1 MKKRYWL
8 WNALILALVFGF
20 TAWSIAK
27 EQNFALL
34 PRAFALMR
42 VEYIVAGALLSLWYV
57 LCESIILK
65 LMFWREK
72 RRVSFLSCSRY
83 SFIGYFFS
91 AITPSASGGQ
101 PVEIYYM
108 NRDGI
113 PVSTSTPMLMVTTI
127 LYKIV
132 LVALGVVFMAVGRDR
147 MLAALS
153 HSLWLFVLGFVL
165 NALFIAFVL
174 ALLFKPALVRRFMH
188 WLFGLRPLRRHDKM
202 RERAVA
208 FAEKYHESCELFTS
222 RWKDALAWLLVSLLQ
237 RGIYLFLPYLV
248 YRAFGMSGHSALE
261 IMLLQGLIAIS
272 VDMLPLPGGMGA
284 SEHLFMEF
292 FLPVFGASLALPG
305 MLASRVLVFYFPL
318 VVSALVTVWSHF
330 RARQEK

>member
-1 MKKRYWL
+1 
-8 WNALILALVFGF
+8 
-20 TAWSIAK
+20 
-27 EQNFALL
+27 
-34 PRAFALMR
+34 
-42 VEYIVAGALLSLWYV
+42 
-57 LCESIILK
+57 
-65 LMFWREK
+65 
-72 RRVSFLSCSRY
+72 
-83 SFIGYFFS
+83 
-91 AITPSASGGQ
+91 
-101 PVEIYYM
+101 
-108 NRDGI
+108 
-113 PVSTSTPMLMVTTI
+113 
-127 LYKIV
+127 
-132 LVALGVVFMAVGRDR
+132 
-147 MLAALS
+147 
-153 HSLWLFVLGFVL
+153 
-165 NALFIAFVL
+165 
-174 ALLFKPALVRRFMH
+174 MH

-237 RGIYLFLPYLV
+237 RCIYLFLPYLV

-292 FLPVFGASLALPG
+292 FLPVFGASLAWPG

-330 RARQEK
+330 RARREK